1 MVIPYFKHFLTKSLF
16 LQSAQ
21 NVYETKFSTLIF
33 LAALRVFEVVK
44 TVSWFISNVDHFFF
58 TLKVN
63 I

>member
-44 TVSWFISNVDHFFF
+44 TVSWFISNVDY
-58 TLKVN
+58 
-63 I
+63 